1 MELSELLATFLLA
14 FPALFSIV
22 NPVAG
27 AFVFNEATAGRDD
40 AGMARLAGLVARNS
54 LLVLMVTMWTG
65 AVVLGFF
72 GISLAALR
80 IAGGLVLSTFAW
92 RLLTAPDARTDQKR
106 DEAAPALDHRAPE
119 DDSALAFF
127 PLTIPFTTGPGT
139 IAVAVTL
146 GSGHPRSGFSTGYV
160 LGLSL
165 AALATAATI
174 WAFYR
179 YARRIAALLGP
190 SGTRVISRLAAFVL
204 LCIGVQILILGVS
217 EVLTGVLRPLLAR
230 T

>member
-27 AFVFNEATAGRDD
+27 AFVFNEATATRDD
-40 AGMARLAGLVARNS
+40 KALARLAGQVARYS
-54 LLVLMVTMWTG
+54 FLVLLAAIWTG
-65 AVVLGFF
+65 ASVLGFF

-80 IAGGLVLSTFAW
+80 IAGGLVVATFAW
-92 RLLTAPDARTDQKR
+92 RLLTVPDARTDQKR
-106 DEAAPALDHRAPE
+106 DEAAPALEE
-119 DDSALAFF
+119 DSGIAFF

-146 GSGHPRSGFSTGYV
+146 GSGHPRSGFSPGYV

-165 AALATAATI
+165 AALATAITI
-174 WAFYR
+174 WVFYR
-179 YARRIAALLGP
+179 YARRIAGLLGP

-204 LCIGVQILILGVS
+204 LCIGVQILIMGVS
-217 EVLTGVLRPLLAR
+217 EVLAGVLRPLLAR

>member
-1 MELSELLATFLLA
+1 MHTELAATFLLA

-27 AFVFNEATAGRDD
+27 AFVFNEATANRDD
-40 AGMARLAGLVARNS
+40 PAIARLAAAVARNS
-54 LLVLMVTMWTG
+54 LLVLLACLWLG
-65 AVVLGFF
+65 SVLLEFF

-80 IAGGLVLSTFAW
+80 IAGGLVVASFAW
-92 RLLTAPDARTDQKR
+92 RLLVTPDARTEQKR
-106 DEAAPALDHRAPE
+106 GEAAPVLE
-119 DDSALAFF
+119 EESGIAFF

-160 LGLSL
+160 LGLCL
-165 AALATAATI
+165 AAIATAVTI
-174 WAFYR
+174 WLFYR

-204 LCIGVQILILGVS
+204 LCIGVQILMVGAS
-217 EVLTGVLRPLLAR
+217 DALRDVFLPLLAPR
-230 T
+230 